1 MNTENTKTFSY
12 LGEALV
18 SFSQSVTN
26 FELLEGGFISTLD
39 EDVTAEVLERY
50 AESELEVLCA
60 GNLEIRHADRCC
72 IDSFVGETS

>member
-1 MNTENTKTFSY
+1 MKTENTKTFSY

-18 SFSQSVTN
+18 SFDQYVTN

-50 AESELEVLCA
+50 AESELEILRTE
-60 GNLEIRHADRCC
+60 NLEIIHAPRCC
-72 IDSFVGETS
+72 IEGFVGETS